1 MLAVN
6 YTSLRKN
13 MKSYFDKVVN
23 EYETMVVTRKNNENV
38 VVLSEDTYN
47 NLMENIHVLG
57 NKENYDWL
65 TESKQQLE
73 EGNQKIHDLIE
84 DAHE

>member
-47 NLMENIHVLG
+47 NLMENIHVLV

-65 TESKQQLE
+65 TESKKQLE